1 MEKRFEIYAQ
11 LAAVIILVAG
21 CFLVLRPFMTA
32 MLFAAVVCVSTWPMY
47 LWLLRKLKNRQNLA
61 ALIMTLSLT
70 LVVILPLALVAYNLA
85 DNVTTL
91 YDAVKQSMDAGPPKP
106 PAWLTGL
113 PLLGGPI
120 EEYWRNIASS
130 QEEML
135 ALAKRLLEPAR
146 NFLLASGIL
155 LGHGVMEMSLAAFIS
170 FFFYRDG
177 EALIR
182 SIGVGMVRLAGIHAA
197 NVLVIINSTVRS
209 VTYGLLGTALAQ
221 GFVATIGFAIAGV
234 PAVMLLG
241 VATFV
246 LSLIPVGPP
255 LIWGGAAIWLFQQGD
270 TGWGIF
276 MLLWGFFLISSVDN
290 IIKPLLIS
298 RGSSLPF
305 LLVML
310 GVMGG
315 ALAFGFVGIFI
326 GPTLLAVGF
335 SLVQKWTAS
344 AELTRILHELP

>member
-32 MLFAAVVCVSTWPMY
+32 MLLAAVVCVSTWPMY
-47 LWLLRKLKNRQNLA
+47 LWLLHKLKNRQNLA
-61 ALIMTLSLT
+61 ALTMTLSLT

-85 DNVTTL
+85 DNVTAF
-91 YDAVKQSMDAGPPKP
+91 YNAVRQSMEAGPPEP

-120 EEYWRNIASS
+120 EEYWRNIAGS

-155 LGHGVMEMSLAAFIS
+155 LGQGVMEMSLAAFIS

-177 EALIR
+177 EALTR
-182 SIGVGMVRLAGIHAA
+182 SIGAGMARLAGIHAA
-197 NVLVIINSTVRS
+197 DMLVIINSTVRG

-221 GFVATIGFAIAGV
+221 GFVAAIGFAIAGV

-241 VATFV
+241 VATFL

-255 LIWGGAAIWLFQQGD
+255 LIWGGAAIWLFQQGE

-290 IIKPLLIS
+290 VVKPLLIS
-298 RGSSLPF
+298 RGSRLSF
-305 LLVML
+305 LLVIL

-315 ALAFGFVGIFI
+315 VLAFGFVGIFI

-335 SLVQKWTAS
+335 SMVQKWTSTDSTTAS
-344 AELTRILHELP
+344 

>member
-32 MLFAAVVCVSTWPMY
+32 MLLAAVVCISTWPMY
-47 LWLLRKLKNRQNLA
+47 LWLLHKLKNRQNLA
-61 ALIMTLSLT
+61 ALTMTISLT

-85 DNVTTL
+85 DNVTAF
-91 YDAVKQSMDAGPPKP
+91 YNAVRQSMEAGPPEP

-120 EEYWRNIASS
+120 EEYWRNIAGS

-135 ALAKRLLEPAR
+135 ALAKGLLEPAR

-155 LGHGVMEMSLAAFIS
+155 LGQGVMEMSLAAFIS

-177 EALIR
+177 EALTR
-182 SIGVGMVRLAGIHAA
+182 SIGAGMARLAGIHAA
-197 NVLVIINSTVRS
+197 NMLVIINSTVRG
-209 VTYGLLGTALAQ
+209 VMYGLLGTALAQ
-221 GFVATIGFAIAGV
+221 GFVAAIGFAIAGV

-241 VATFV
+241 VATFL

-255 LIWGGAAIWLFQQGD
+255 LIWGGAAIWLFQQGE

-290 IIKPLLIS
+290 VVKPLLIS
-298 RGSSLPF
+298 RGSRLSF
-305 LLVML
+305 LLVIL

-315 ALAFGFVGIFI
+315 VLAFGFVGIFI

-335 SLVQKWTAS
+335 SVVQKWTSADSTTAS
-344 AELTRILHELP
+344 

>member
-32 MLFAAVVCVSTWPMY
+32 MLFAAVVCISTWPLY
-47 LWLLRKLKNRQNLA
+47 LWLLHKLKNRQNLA
-61 ALIMTLSLT
+61 ALTMTLSLI

-85 DNVTTL
+85 DNVTAF
-91 YDAVKQSMDAGPPKP
+91 YNAVRQSMEAGPPKP
-106 PAWLTGL
+106 PAWLAGL

-155 LGHGVMEMSLAAFIS
+155 LGQGVMEMSLAAFIS

-177 EALIR
+177 EALKR
-182 SIGVGMVRLAGIHAA
+182 SIGVGMERLAGIHAA
-197 NVLVIINSTVRS
+197 NMLVIINSTVRG

-241 VATFV
+241 VATFL

-315 ALAFGFVGIFI
+315 VLAFGFVGIFI

-335 SLVQKWTAS
+335 SLMQKWTAS
-344 AELTRILHELP
+344 AE

>member
-1 MEKRFEIYAQ
+1 MGKRFEIYAQ
-11 LAAVIILVAG
+11 LAAVTILVVG

-32 MLFAAVVCVSTWPMY
+32 MLFAGVVCISTWPLY
-47 LWLLRKLKNRQNLA
+47 LWLLQKLKNRENLA
-61 ALIMTLSLT
+61 ALTMTLSLI

-85 DNVTTL
+85 DNVTAF
-91 YDAVKQSMDAGPPKP
+91 YNAVRQSMEAGPPEP

-120 EEYWRNIASS
+120 EEYWRSIATSR
-130 QEEML
+130 EEML
-135 ALAKRLLEPAR
+135 ALATRLLEPAR
-146 NFLLASGIL
+146 NFLLASGIM
-155 LGHGVMEMSLAAFIS
+155 LGNGVMQMSLAAFIG

-177 EALIR
+177 EVLIG
-182 SIGVGMVRLAGIHAA
+182 SIGAGMDRLAGTHAA
-197 NVLVIINSTVRS
+197 NVLAIIHSTVRN
-209 VTYGLLGTALAQ
+209 VTYGVLGTALAQ

-241 VATFV
+241 VATFL

-290 IIKPLLIS
+290 VVKPLLIS

-305 LLVML
+305 LLVIL

-315 ALAFGFVGIFI
+315 VLAFGFVGIFI

-335 SLVQKWTAS
+335 SLVQQWTAS
-344 AELTRILHELP
+344 QNKL

>member
-32 MLFAAVVCVSTWPMY
+32 MLLAAVVCVSTWPMY
-47 LWLLRKLKNRQNLA
+47 LWLLHKLKNRQNLA
-61 ALIMTLSLT
+61 ALTMTLSLT

-85 DNVTTL
+85 DNVTAF
-91 YDAVKQSMDAGPPKP
+91 YNAVRQSMEAGPPEP

-120 EEYWRNIASS
+120 EEYWRNIAGS

-155 LGHGVMEMSLAAFIS
+155 LGQGVMEMSLAAFIS

-177 EALIR
+177 EALTR
-182 SIGVGMVRLAGIHAA
+182 SIGVGMERLAGIHAA
-197 NVLVIINSTVRS
+197 NMLVIINNTVRG

-241 VATFV
+241 VATFL

-255 LIWGGAAIWLFQQGD
+255 LIWGGAAIWLFQQGE

-290 IIKPLLIS
+290 VVKPLLIS
-298 RGSSLPF
+298 RGSRLSF
-305 LLVML
+305 LLVIL

-315 ALAFGFVGIFI
+315 VLAFGFVGIFI

-335 SLVQKWTAS
+335 SMVQKWTSTDSTAAS
-344 AELTRILHELP
+344 

>member
-1 MEKRFEIYAQ
+1 
-11 LAAVIILVAG
+11 
-21 CFLVLRPFMTA
+21 MTA
-32 MLFAAVVCVSTWPMY
+32 MLLAAVVCVSTWPMY
-47 LWLLRKLKNRQNLA
+47 LWLLHKLKNRQNLA
-61 ALIMTLSLT
+61 ALTMTLSLT

-85 DNVTTL
+85 DNVTAF
-91 YDAVKQSMDAGPPKP
+91 YNAVRQSMEAGPPEP

-120 EEYWRNIASS
+120 EEYWRNIAGS

-135 ALAKRLLEPAR
+135 ALAKGLLEPAR

-155 LGHGVMEMSLAAFIS
+155 LGQGVMEMSLAAFIS

-177 EALIR
+177 EALTR
-182 SIGVGMVRLAGIHAA
+182 SIGAGMARLAGIHAA
-197 NVLVIINSTVRS
+197 NMLVIINSTVRG
-209 VTYGLLGTALAQ
+209 VMYGLLGTALAQ
-221 GFVATIGFAIAGV
+221 GFVAAIGFAIAGV

-241 VATFV
+241 VATFL

-255 LIWGGAAIWLFQQGD
+255 LIWGGAAIWLFQQGE

-290 IIKPLLIS
+290 VVKPLLIS
-298 RGSSLPF
+298 RGSRLSF
-305 LLVML
+305 LLVIL

-315 ALAFGFVGIFI
+315 VLAFGFVGIFI

-335 SLVQKWTAS
+335 SVVQKWTSADSTTAS
-344 AELTRILHELP
+344 